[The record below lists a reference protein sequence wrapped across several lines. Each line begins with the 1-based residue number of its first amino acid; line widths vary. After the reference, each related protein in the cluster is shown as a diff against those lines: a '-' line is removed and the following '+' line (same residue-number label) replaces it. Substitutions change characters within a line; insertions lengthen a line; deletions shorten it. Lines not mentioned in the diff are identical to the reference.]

1 MDASE
6 WNERYLKAGAGDD
19 ARLWSAVPPLLLQ
32 QTAADWPAGRALDLA
47 TGDGRTAIWL
57 AVAGHTVTAVDFAA
71 QAIGQARGHAAT
83 AGVDVD
89 WVVADALSWQS
100 PTRFDLVTMLYL
112 HLPAQLLR
120 QAVADAFARLAP
132 GGHLFVLGHDRGNI
146 AAGAPG
152 PRDPELLY
160 TPELLASALDPA
172 CVLRCETVR
181 RDLAADPEAPMKHN
195 AGVASS
201 EPSVMPPADAPR
213 YALDT
218 VLVARAPA

>member
-6 WNERYLKAGAGDD
+6 WNERYLKAGAADE

-32 QTAADWPAGRALDLA
+32 QSAASWQPGRALDLA

-57 AVAGHTVTAVDFAA
+57 AAAGHAVTAVDFSAE
-71 QAIGQARGHAAT
+71 AINQARGHAAS
-83 AGVDVD
+83 AGVEVD
-89 WVVADALSWQS
+89 WVVADALSWASTQ
-100 PTRFDLVTMLYL
+100 TFDLVTMLYL
-112 HLPAQLLR
+112 HLPSPLLR
-120 QAVADAFARLAP
+120 QALADAFARLAP
-132 GGHLFVLGHDRGNI
+132 GGQLFVLGHDRGNI

-181 RDLAADPEAPMKHN
+181 RDLAVDPEAAMKHN
-195 AGVASS
+195 SGAASG
-201 EPSVMPPADAPR
+201 EPSVVPEADAPR

-218 VLVARAPA
+218 VLVARAAA